1 MGAALAAVFLLL
13 LLVGGQARA
22 LQPQYI
28 GPCFRGIG
36 AIILFAAAEGRKTGS
51 RHLVRGRLCTLHRCL
66 GLGAFNMDAARLDLW
81 GDDCALKT
89 NHQRA
94 I

>member
-51 RHLVRGRLCTLHRCL
+51 RHLVRGRLYVWVWELL
-66 GLGAFNMDAARLDLW
+66 IWMQPGLICGVMIAR
-81 GDDCALKT
+81 
-89 NHQRA
+89 
-94 I
+94 

>member
-13 LLVGGQARA
+13 LLVG
-22 LQPQYI
+22 
-28 GPCFRGIG
+28 
-36 AIILFAAAEGRKTGS
+36 T
-51 RHLVRGRLCTLHRCL
+51 LVRHVLSSPNINWAMFSWNWGYHFVCRRRRQENRQSTSRAGAFICL

>member
-36 AIILFAAAEGRKTGS
+36 ARYHFVCRRRRQENRQSTS
-51 RHLVRGRLCTLHRCL
+51 RAGAFICL
-66 GLGAFNMDAARLDLW
+66 GLGAFNMDAAQLDLW